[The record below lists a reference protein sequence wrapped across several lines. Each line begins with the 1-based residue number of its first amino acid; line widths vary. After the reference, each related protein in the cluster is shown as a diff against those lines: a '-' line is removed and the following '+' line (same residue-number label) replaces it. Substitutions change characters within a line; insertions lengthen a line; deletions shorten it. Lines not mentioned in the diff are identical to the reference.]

1 LFIKFIFNKYF
12 LKNKKK
18 INFFYTFLNFKNNNN
33 FKYKNYFNKTLNKN
47 CYNILVFFNFYFL
60 LTLFCF
66 KNFYKFY
73 LFLITTNHLTH
84 SEKKLNYTIFKKKLT
99 TTKNVF
105 NLILF
110 DYYYNNLNSLIF
122 LNNLYIFNIFNLNF
136 ILNRDEFFN
145 KNIIVYNNLYPIF
158 NKKNSFF
165 ESKFINKNIF
175 NFDKFF
181 DIFVLN
187 FYEKL
192 FKSFFFIKLNFNLN
206 LKKFYK
212 NYYKTYPFTASNIQD
227 NYTIDEM
234 FEIFC
239 FSFVNRDINIL
250 NNWILNKMNKINF
263 RNHKKFLTSIQHFLF
278 HYRYFFVYI
287 LNIEGFFIKVKGKL
301 SVAGN
306 AKKKVF
312 FYKIGKVNLSKK
324 INKIEHSQSVIK
336 STYGVLGLN
345 MFLSY

>member
-1 LFIKFIFNKYF
+1 
-12 LKNKKK
+12 
-18 INFFYTFLNFKNNNN
+18 
-33 FKYKNYFNKTLNKN
+33 
-47 CYNILVFFNFYFL
+47 VFFNFYFL

-250 NNWILNKMNKINF
+250 NN
-263 RNHKKFLTSIQHFLF
+263 
-278 HYRYFFVYI
+278 
-287 LNIEGFFIKVKGKL
+287 
-301 SVAGN
+301 
-306 AKKKVF
+306 
-312 FYKIGKVNLSKK
+312 
-324 INKIEHSQSVIK
+324 
-336 STYGVLGLN
+336 
-345 MFLSY
+345 